1 MIWGITIN
9 LSIVVFVHKVLFTEF
24 HRIMDLTM
32 IKFGYTMLVV
42 VLERRKM

>member
-9 LSIVVFVHKVLFTEF
+9 LLIVVFVHKVVFTEF

-32 IKFGYTMLVV
+32 IKFGYTMSA